1 VTVFHPGLDV
11 DRLGWVYL
19 KIKNENTY
27 TNIGGGCGVV
37 VWHPGD
43 IYVAS

>member
-1 VTVFHPGLDV
+1 VTVVHPGLDV

-27 TNIGGGCGVV
+27 ASNGGGCGVI
-37 VWHPGD
+37 VWHSGD